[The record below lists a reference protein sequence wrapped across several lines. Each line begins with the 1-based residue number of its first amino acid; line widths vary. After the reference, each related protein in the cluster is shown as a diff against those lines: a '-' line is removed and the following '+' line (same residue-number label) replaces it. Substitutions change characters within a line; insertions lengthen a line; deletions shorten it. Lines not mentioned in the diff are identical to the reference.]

1 MEHFDDP
8 IDLITGIW
16 RTARSHS
23 PPRLEDIY
31 FTTQW
36 VCTVM
41 DSTHDT
47 SPLPHPLPPLHPLLL
62 RPHSL
67 GIMGWGWGG
76 RGADPLGK
84 LILRVKNKQLLKGLS
99 TKNKILM
106 QKGDWNKINVQ
117 YFIEHCFICRTSD
130 STVSEDDG
138 IEPWTDATSA
148 LAVKRSNHTVRSHP
162 NSNVLV
168 CQRNILVVT
177 LPSKLDYRLDS

>member
-16 RTARSHS
+16 RTARSHPL

-47 SPLPHPLPPLHPLLL
+47 SPSPSPTPSPPLHPLLL

-67 GIMGWGWGG
+67 GIMGGG
-76 RGADPLGK
+76 GG
-84 LILRVKNKQLLKGLS
+84 
-99 TKNKILM
+99 
-106 QKGDWNKINVQ
+106 
-117 YFIEHCFICRTSD
+117 
-130 STVSEDDG
+130 
-138 IEPWTDATSA
+138 
-148 LAVKRSNHTVRSHP
+148 
-162 NSNVLV
+162 
-168 CQRNILVVT
+168 
-177 LPSKLDYRLDS
+177 